1 MFKLNGKYKFTDR
14 TAFEIIA
21 DQCNP
26 ALAAAIDRAGG
37 VFVVSE
43 LSSGGSVIGITDING
58 KKIRIPADLAE
69 AGVKTWFLSSEFK
82 YVTEIT
88 DEPVTSTRSDPVKAS
103 IVGKYQIDIPGV
115 IDSVVSET
123 VEEHIKK
130 LIPALYAAQRL
141 GQLFAERVTV
151 GNYSFKVTTQEG
163 EKFLLSNENHVNL
176 YIRWLNS
183 QTACYE
189 AYHELLDK
197 GVRITNE

>member
-1 MFKLNGKYKFTDR
+1 MFKIKGKYKFADR
-14 TAFEIIA
+14 AAFELEA

-43 LSSGGSVIGITDING
+43 LSSGGSVIGIKDING
-58 KKIRIPADLAE
+58 KKIHIPADLVAS
-69 AGVKTWFLSSEFK
+69 GVKTWFLCSEIK

-88 DEPVTSTRSDPVKAS
+88 DEPVTSTRSDPVKAR
-103 IVGKYQIDIPGV
+103 VNGKYQIDIPDV

-141 GQLFAERVTV
+141 GQLFADRVTV
-151 GNYSFKVTTQEG
+151 GNYSFIVTTQEG

-176 YIRWLNS
+176 YMCWLNS

-189 AYHELLDK
+189 AYHELLEK